1 MEGKKSMKD
10 TVTEYQF
17 VDTMAQKQHGF
28 SYEGAKA
35 LFEYFEQYEQDIGEE
50 MEFDPIAIRCEF
62 DEYESLEDVKKSYQ
76 DIETLEDLQN
86 HTTVIEIPETDRL
99 IIQAY

>member
-1 MEGKKSMKD
+1 MKD

-17 VDTMAQKQHGF
+17 IDTMAQKQHGF

-35 LFEYFEQYEQDIGEE
+35 LFEYLENFEQDTGEE
-50 MEFDPIAIRCEF
+50 LEFDPVAIRCDF
-62 DEYESLEDVKKSYQ
+62 DEYESLEEVKANYQ

-86 HTTVIEIPETDRL
+86 HTTVIEIPNSDRL

>member
-1 MEGKKSMKD
+1 MKD
-10 TVTEYQF
+10 TVKEYKF
-17 VDTMAQKQHGF
+17 VAVMSQEQHGF
-28 SYEGAKA
+28 TREGARA
-35 LFEYFEQYEQDIGEE
+35 LFEYFENFEQDTGEE
-50 MEFDPIAIRCEF
+50 LEFDPVAIRCDF

-86 HTTVIEIPETDRL
+86 HTTVIEIPNSDRL

>member
-1 MEGKKSMKD
+1 MKD

-17 VDTMAQKQHGF
+17 IDTMAQKQHGF

-35 LFEYFEQYEQDIGEE
+35 LFEYFEQYEQDTGEE
-50 MEFDPIAIRCEF
+50 MELDPIAIRCDF
-62 DEYESLEDVKKSYQ
+62 DEYESLEDIKKSYQ
-76 DIETLEDLQN
+76 DIETIEDLQN
-86 HTTVIEIPETDRL
+86 HTTVIEIPNSDRL

>member
-1 MEGKKSMKD
+1 MKD

-17 VDTMAQKQHGF
+17 IDTMAQKQHGF

-35 LFEYFEQYEQDIGEE
+35 LFEYFEQYEQDTGEE
-50 MEFDPIAIRCEF
+50 MEFDPIAIRCDF

-86 HTTVIEIPETDRL
+86 HTTVIEIPNSDRL

>member
-1 MEGKKSMKD
+1 MKD

-35 LFEYFEQYEQDIGEE
+35 LFQYFEQYEQDIGEE
-50 MEFDPIAIRCEF
+50 MEFDPVTIRCDF
-62 DEYESLEDVKKSYQ
+62 DEYENLKAIQENYQ

-86 HTTVIEIPETDRL
+86 HTTVIEIPNSDRL

>member
-1 MEGKKSMKD
+1 MKD

-17 VDTMAQKQHGF
+17 IDTMAQKQHGF

-50 MEFDPIAIRCEF
+50 MEFDPVDIRGKF

-86 HTTVIEIPETDRL
+86 HTTVIEIPNSDRL
-99 IIQAY
+99 IIKAY

>member
-1 MEGKKSMKD
+1 MKD

-35 LFEYFEQYEQDIGEE
+35 LFEYFEQYEQDAGEE
-50 MEFDPIAIRCEF
+50 MEFDPIAIRCDF
-62 DEYESLEDVKKSYQ
+62 DEYESLEDIKKSYQ
-76 DIETLEDLQN
+76 NIETLEDLQN
-86 HTTVIEIPETDRL
+86 NTTVIEIPNSDRL